1 MLTPQDETTI
11 EAVVRT
17 SLFPLRFAGLMIAI
31 PALAFAAMLLADA
44 ISRASH
50 GSSWNEGAL
59 VAGALCLLCAAPGIW
74 LFVRGRRPRRAAL
87 FRLLTTDS
95 ARIRTLRFLG
105 LTNHPSSHVYLDAE
119 GGKEQVFSFPGPAE
133 HARAFFTRVY
143 PHAHVGSFPD
153 LRKAAPSKYAQ

>member
-1 MLTPQDETTI
+1 VLTPQDEATL

-17 SLFPLRFAGLMIAI
+17 SLFALRFAGLMIAI
-31 PALAFAAMLLADA
+31 PALSLAAMLFGDA
-44 ISRASH
+44 ISRASN
-50 GSSWNEGAL
+50 GSSWNQGAL
-59 VAGALCLLCAAPGIW
+59 VAGALCLVFAALGIW
-74 LFVRGRRPRRAAL
+74 LFIRGKRPRGAAL
-87 FRLLTTDS
+87 FRLLTTDA

-105 LTNHPSSHVYLDAE
+105 LTNHPFSHVYLGVE

-143 PHAHVGSFPD
+143 PHARVGSFPD